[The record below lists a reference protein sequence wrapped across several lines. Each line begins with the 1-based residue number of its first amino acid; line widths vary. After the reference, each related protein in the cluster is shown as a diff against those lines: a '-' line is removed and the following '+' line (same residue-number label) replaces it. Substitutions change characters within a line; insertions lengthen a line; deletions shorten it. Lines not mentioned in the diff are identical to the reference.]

1 MSLITESD
9 IKNQIKSGEFS
20 NLYIVYGNEPYLK
33 QHYCNKMTQKAIN
46 RDFAEFN
53 YHIFDSNETDLK
65 IVSEYVES
73 LPMMDE
79 RKCVVVKDLNLG
91 SLNQDQLKIFEEIV
105 SDVPQST
112 MLIFWMQ
119 NVEVDDRK
127 NDKWKNIIKIIDKYG
142 NVLVLN
148 KKTLS
153 DIKKLLIKGAKKR
166 NKDLSAQMAEYL
178 VSVVGDDLNMLLNE
192 LEKLCFYCDGTT
204 IEKKDIDLIAT
215 KSVEASVFDLANL
228 IIKGDRN
235 NAFKT
240 LSYLIANKTE
250 PININASLISAYVD
264 MYRAKVY
271 VTSGFSAQE
280 AAKYYNYRNKEFRLT
295 KASSNASKM
304 DLQQLRTCLDI
315 LGETDILLKSTSTD
329 KLILLEQMIV
339 KLMLTANGEK
349 V

>member
-1 MSLITESD
+1 MSLITEND

-20 NLYIVYGNEPYLK
+20 NLYLVYGNEPYLK
-33 QHYCNKMTQKAIN
+33 QFYCNTMTQKAIN
-46 RDFAEFN
+46 PDFADFN
-53 YHIFDSNETDLK
+53 YQIFDSNDTDLK
-65 IVSEYVES
+65 TVSEHVEG

-79 RKCVVVKDLNLG
+79 RKCVVVKDLNL
-91 SLNQDQLKIFEEIV
+91 STLNQEQMMIFEEII

-127 NDKWKNIIKIIDKYG
+127 NDKWKKIIKNVEKYG

-148 KKTLS
+148 KKSLS
-153 DIKKLLIKGAKKR
+153 EIKKLLIKGAKKR

-192 LEKLCFYCDGTT
+192 LEKLCFYCEGTT

-215 KSVEASVFDLANL
+215 KSVEASVFDLAKL
-228 IIKGDRN
+228 IIKGDRT

-240 LSYLIANKTE
+240 LSNLVANKTE

-271 VTSGFSAQE
+271 LTSGFSALE
-280 AAKYYNYRNKEFRLT
+280 AANYYNYKNKEFRL
-295 KASSNASKM
+295 KNANSNASKM